1 MYDTVKVYHVFVR
14 FCTLMELSVYMVI
27 SVSYISDG
35 GNNVEKYAKFDENNL
50 SCLCIRRLS
59 SVRHDDPW
67 HGETLPQRCGSVAP
81 LQCVKIIDSGRKVF

>member
-14 FCTLMELSVYMVI
+14 FCALMELYVYMVI

-50 SCLCIRRLS
+50 LCLCIRRFS

-81 LQCVKIIDSGRKVF
+81 QQCVKIIDSGRKVF